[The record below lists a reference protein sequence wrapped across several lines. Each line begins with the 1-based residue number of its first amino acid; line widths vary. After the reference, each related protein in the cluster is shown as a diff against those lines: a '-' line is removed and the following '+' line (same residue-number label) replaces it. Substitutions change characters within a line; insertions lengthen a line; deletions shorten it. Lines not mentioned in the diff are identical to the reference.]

1 MGRFGL
7 GLLAPWMSQEV
18 LMIASIILTIVVTII
33 LLKVDVG
40 KIAKKIFKRKV
51 T

>member
-1 MGRFGL
+1 
-7 GLLAPWMSQEV
+7 
-18 LMIASIILTIVVTII
+18 MIASIILTIVVTII

-40 KIAKKIFKRKV
+40 KIAEKIFKRKV